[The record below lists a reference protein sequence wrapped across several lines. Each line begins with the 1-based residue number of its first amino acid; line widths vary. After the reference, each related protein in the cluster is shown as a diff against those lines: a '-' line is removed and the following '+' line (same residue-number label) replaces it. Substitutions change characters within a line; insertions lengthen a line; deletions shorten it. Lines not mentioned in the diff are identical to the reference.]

1 MITRGGCF
9 TRTILCL
16 RFFDFVVLFLR
27 SSSFPFPGFLSSRA
41 RPEKKKREKRKEG
54 GAGGLLTRVLRK
66 ERITTKRKKKKG
78 KTPPINKL

>member
-27 SSSFPFPGFLSSRA
+27 SSSFPFPGFLSSFCKT
-41 RPEKKKREKRKEG
+41 RPVRKKKRKKEGRKEEQ
-54 GAGGLLTRVLRK
+54 GGLLTRVLRK
-66 ERITTKRKKKKG
+66 EKEC
-78 KTPPINKL
+78 